1 MQIHALWCHPRSVST
16 AFERIMRER
25 GDLTVLHEPF
35 MYHHYLTQCDRI
47 FPDFRPEPGHPQ
59 TYADIR
65 AHILETAKQAPVFF
79 KDMAYY
85 IANDLPRDADFMAS
99 MTHAFLIRDPAEA
112 ALSYQKRDPEFTL
125 TELGHEAQYSL
136 YYALVAAGRSPLILT
151 ADQVRTA
158 PEETLR
164 RYWTHIGLPFTSA
177 AFSWDDKPPEAWGSV
192 VEWHET
198 ALTSGKIEAPP
209 KRDYRADL
217 AALGPPYTDYE
228 RHHRPFYEALQ
239 EIAELQAH
247 QK

>member
-1 MQIHALWCHPRSVST
+1 
-16 AFERIMRER
+16 MRER

-35 MYHHYLTQCDRI
+35 MYHHYLTQSDRM

-59 TYADIR
+59 TYAEIR
-65 AHILETAKQAPVFF
+65 AHIRKTAEKRPVFF

-85 IANDLPRDADFMAS
+85 VTSDLPGDGAFMAQIS
-99 MTHAFLIRDPAEA
+99 HAFLIRDPAEA
-112 ALSYQKRDPEFTL
+112 VLSYHKRDPEFTL

-136 YYALVAAGRSPLILT
+136 YFALAAAGHKALILT

-164 RYWTHIGLPFTSA
+164 RYWAHVGLPFVPD
-177 AFSWDDKPPEAWGSV
+177 AFSWDDRPPEAWGSV

-198 ALTSGKIEAPP
+198 ALASGKMKPPP
-209 KRDYRADL
+209 KRDHQADL

-228 RHHRPFYEALQ
+228 RHHRPFYEALK
-239 EIAELQAH
+239 EIAETQAH